1 MPLTP
6 YQILQVQKQQAVLM
20 RQTLGQAKRLPSE
33 LSNSKGT
40 NYPIFTQVKKVGGV
54 IVATPMVF
62 AFTDKALAVAKESI
76 STATSIDRKEIVLS
90 QIRELGIYFSKSR
103 FSGEAGEDFSAN
115 LSEKVEQKGISNATL
130 ELGDMAESAGIAFTI
145 GEATLAVLS
154 LGIYVSAL
162 VMIYEGFEAGKKDYA
177 RFEKYRIAT
186 DKILGIKPKGLKL
199 TGEKVIEGMASFDN
213 QLIGFAN
220 AAPQLLNELS
230 AKVGITNKKI
240 PTLSKFKDIYTLQ
253 INGKTLSQS
262 ASAKWLKTTSA
273 DMVSQVVENHKLSA
287 EIQRPQYR
295 FLTTLLTNIGF
306 VSSPPQTLAGMGLIL
321 LNAILPSKKF
331 VDFPAMLSSMRQESL
346 EKLTKV
352 ADYYESPS
360 GFFSANYSGIFVFN
374 RAIWGILN
382 KRVKVSSNCF
392 IIQNLKQ
399 TKATWLKFIGQKGY
413 NSLTNLIEKA
423 SQKQSVLLYNII
435 PEIIVLTG
443 NMYFTPNTQGVVVR
457 NGVKYWKG
465 NPNFRTFNANNLVLF
480 GLLNEL
486 GVLSQ
491 NRGLVSSAISGAGAE
506 SESANFTGLV
516 DFIKDINQ
524 QSIKSISDSL
534 R

>member
-62 AFTDKALAVAKESI
+62 AFTDKALAVAKASI

-177 RFEKYRIAT
+177 RFETYRIAT

-199 TGEKVIEGMASFDN
+199 TGEKVIG
-213 QLIGFAN
+213 
-220 AAPQLLNELS
+220 
-230 AKVGITNKKI
+230 
-240 PTLSKFKDIYTLQ
+240 
-253 INGKTLSQS
+253 
-262 ASAKWLKTTSA
+262 
-273 DMVSQVVENHKLSA
+273 
-287 EIQRPQYR
+287 
-295 FLTTLLTNIGF
+295 
-306 VSSPPQTLAGMGLIL
+306 
-321 LNAILPSKKF
+321 
-331 VDFPAMLSSMRQESL
+331 
-346 EKLTKV
+346 
-352 ADYYESPS
+352 
-360 GFFSANYSGIFVFN
+360 
-374 RAIWGILN
+374 
-382 KRVKVSSNCF
+382 
-392 IIQNLKQ
+392 
-399 TKATWLKFIGQKGY
+399 
-413 NSLTNLIEKA
+413 
-423 SQKQSVLLYNII
+423 
-435 PEIIVLTG
+435 
-443 NMYFTPNTQGVVVR
+443 
-457 NGVKYWKG
+457 
-465 NPNFRTFNANNLVLF
+465 
-480 GLLNEL
+480 
-486 GVLSQ
+486 
-491 NRGLVSSAISGAGAE
+491 
-506 SESANFTGLV
+506 
-516 DFIKDINQ
+516 
-524 QSIKSISDSL
+524 
-534 R
+534 